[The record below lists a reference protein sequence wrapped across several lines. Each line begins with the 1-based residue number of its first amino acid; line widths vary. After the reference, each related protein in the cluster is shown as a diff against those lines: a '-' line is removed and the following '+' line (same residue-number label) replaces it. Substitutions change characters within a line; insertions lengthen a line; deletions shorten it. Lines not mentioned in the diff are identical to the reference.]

1 MLLATLL
8 ALSTTLLTSSL
19 TQEVP
24 EVAETGNVAGTFQTI
39 LNCTIPMFTQG
50 LRPSRR
56 RRARTPGTSST
67 AWPTGTPPEPPP
79 GQLQPRSPPTNSHLS
94 RFACYQGYY
103 LVGPPKIVCRYGRW
117 FSDVPADRPT
127 CKPVVCSHPK

>member
-1 MLLATLL
+1 MLRSRIRRYQTKHAEKLKYEVSKIFL
-8 ALSTTLLTSSL
+8 SL
-19 TQEVP
+19 TFGLDLELP
-24 EVAETGNVAGTFQTI
+24 CGHPGNIEHGLTDWNGTGPVA
-39 LNCTIPMFTQG
+39 
-50 LRPSRR
+50 
-56 RRARTPGTSST
+56 
-67 AWPTGTPPEPPP
+67 
-79 GQLQPRSPPTNSHLS
+79 